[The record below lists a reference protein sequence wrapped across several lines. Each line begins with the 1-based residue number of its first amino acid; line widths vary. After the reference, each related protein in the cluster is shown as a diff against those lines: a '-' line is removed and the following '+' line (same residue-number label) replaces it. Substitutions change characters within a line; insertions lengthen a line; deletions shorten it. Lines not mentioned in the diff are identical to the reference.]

1 MSNFESILN
10 FSNYYKKCDIESGIH
25 GPEVHEDK
33 LYISIYHYLQ
43 YLNEDPHNY
52 DTLNLG
58 LYLFSKSATLRKC
71 KYECQNFEIDKYNL
85 ELLKTERTNFEK
97 YKKVKNIETRKPI
110 NKSPNVSQSKYK
122 QCASC
127 GEWHDA
133 SFAFCAP
140 CNGKSRRDSSY
151 EDDYF

>member
-85 ELLKTERTNFEK
+85 ELLQTERNNFEK
-97 YKKVKNIETRKPI
+97 YKTVKNSVTRKTTNTSNNI
-110 NKSPNVSQSKYK
+110 SSGGYK
-122 QCASC
+122 LCTGC
-127 GEWHDA
+127 GENWHNP
-133 SFAFCAP
+133 SYNFCAP

-151 EDDYF
+151 DDDY